1 MSNHLCFHRE
11 FYFFNKRA
19 ALSIVA
25 GKIYVREEGNG
36 VEHLSTVDTYG
47 YMHFS
52 LSFPFSILSFLP
64 KFLSPRTPSFFF

>member
-1 MSNHLCFHRE
+1 MPERMMSNHLCFHRE

-25 GKIYVREEGNG
+25 GKIYVREEGNV

-52 LSFPFSILSFLP
+52 LSFFPFLHPFLP
-64 KFLSPRTPSFFF
+64 S